1 MTVTS
6 PVPARPAIKAVV
18 FDLDGT
24 LVDSRLDFAAI
35 CNDIG
40 WPDGTPLLEQLATV
54 SCLTEKTRVEQII
67 HQHELAGA
75 EAASWIPGALES
87 LQQLTEQGWP
97 LAILT
102 RNMRRATE
110 HVVNRLQIPISLVL
124 TREDCAAKPDPAGLQ
139 LIAKQLQLACAE
151 ILYVGD
157 YLFDIQVAA
166 NAGSLSCLYVN
177 GVNQQFIAQAD
188 FHINHFNQLPALVA
202 QLSGRYS
209 RADTV

>member
-1 MTVTS
+1 MAVT
-6 PVPARPAIKAVV
+6 PIKAVV

-40 WPDGTPLLEQLATV
+40 WPAGTPLLEQLATV
-54 SCLTEKTRVEQII
+54 SCLTEKSRVEQII

-75 EAASWIPGALES
+75 DAASWIPGALES

-102 RNMRRATE
+102 RNMRAATQRVIE
-110 HVVNRLQIPISLVL
+110 RLQIPISLVL

-139 LIAKQLQLACAE
+139 LIARQLQLSCAE

-157 YLFDIQVAA
+157 YLFDLQVAA
-166 NAGSLSCLYVN
+166 NAGSLSCLYLN
-177 GVNQQFIAQAD
+177 GANQQFVSQAD
-188 FHINHFNQLPALVA
+188 FHISHFNQLPALVSK
-202 QLSGRYS
+202 LSGHS
-209 RADTV
+209 

>member
-1 MTVTS
+1 MAVT
-6 PVPARPAIKAVV
+6 PIKAVV

-24 LVDSRLDFAAI
+24 LVDSRLDFAAM

-40 WPDGTPLLEQLATV
+40 WPVGTPLLEQLATV
-54 SCLTEKTRVEQII
+54 SCLDEKARVEQII

-75 EAASWIPGALES
+75 DAASWIPGALES

-102 RNMRRATE
+102 RNMRSATKR
-110 HVVNRLQIPISLVL
+110 VIDRLQIPISLVL

-139 LIAKQLQLACAE
+139 LIATELQISCAE

-157 YLFDIQVAA
+157 YLFDLQVAA
-166 NAGSLSCLYVN
+166 NAGSLSCLYLN
-177 GVNQQFIAQAD
+177 GLNQQFAAQAD
-188 FHINHFNQLPALVA
+188 YQIDHFDQLPALVSK
-202 QLSGRYS
+202 LR
-209 RADTV
+209 

>member
-35 CNDIG
+35 CSDIG
-40 WPDGTPLLEQLATV
+40 WPVGTPLLEQLATV

-124 TREDCAAKPDPAGLQ
+124 TREDCAAKPDPAGLKM
-139 LIAKQLQLACAE
+139 IATRLNISCAE

-157 YLFDIQVAA
+157 YLFDLQVAA

-177 GVNQQFIAQAD
+177 GVNQHFIAQAD

-209 RADTV
+209 RADMV